1 MTKEEKL
8 LDEIEIA
15 SKRGA
20 KYNIEILNQEL
31 APTLLMLTDT
41 DSIKMAIIVSQK
53 EDIPDAM
60 LKLLLQ
66 EQVKAYAFILEAW
79 STPFVEKALEYNGR
93 VRDMPLDDKFE
104 IVNILMVKR
113 DIGIYKYSTARINTK
128 HDGSRQVEDWEDGT
142 VQGNKIAVTSW

>member
-1 MTKEEKL
+1 
-8 LDEIEIA
+8 
-15 SKRGA
+15 
-20 KYNIEILNQEL
+20 
-31 APTLLMLTDT
+31 
-41 DSIKMAIIVSQK
+41 
-53 EDIPDAM
+53 M